1 MGRLIHTVDALGM
14 IGDPLSIDALAD
26 ELKDKNPKVRENAAL
41 SVTLFNHPKIIQALL
56 ELLKDSKPEVV
67 AAAVYTLGEMKET
80 SAVPILIRT
89 A

>member
-1 MGRLIHTVDALGM
+1 M

-56 ELLKDSKPEVV
+56 ELLKDF
-67 AAAVYTLGEMKET
+67 ET
-80 SAVPILIRT
+80 RSRCSSSLHPRRNEGD
-89 A
+89 